1 MGLFHIRKPRRFNL
15 SPIYVDERKE
25 KLQRIEQK
33 AKRDLGMYSEKETSS
48 EQMQVAFTEKS
59 EHLQRYSEN
68 QRKGVWIANPKVL
81 LFLLFILIIVWMALS

>member
-15 SPIYVDERKE
+15 SPTYVDERKE
-25 KLQRIEQK
+25 RLQRIEQK
-33 AKRDLGMYSEKETSS
+33 AKRDLGMCNEKETSL

-68 QRKGVWIANPKVL
+68 QRKGLWITNPGIL
-81 LFLLFILIIVWMALS
+81 LFLLFVLIILWMALS